1 MGHDFDELSYFILK
15 LCRDIDENWGWERKK
30 KKTIST
36 KPERIWLNPPPSDG
50 GAAMEIQTL
59 LRMLMLGYNAYNVR
73 KARTQPVWKRKP
85 E

>member
-1 MGHDFDELSYFILK
+1 MKIEDE
-15 LCRDIDENWGWERKK
+15 REKK

-36 KPERIWLNPPPSDG
+36 KPERIWLNPPPRDG

-73 KARTQPVWKRKP
+73 KARTQPV
-85 E
+85 

>member
-1 MGHDFDELSYFILK
+1 MKIKNEK
-15 LCRDIDENWGWERKK
+15 EK

-73 KARTQPVWKRKP
+73 KARTQPV
-85 E
+85 

>member
-1 MGHDFDELSYFILK
+1 MRE
-15 LCRDIDENWGWERKK
+15 EKK

-73 KARTQPVWKRKP
+73 KARTQPV
-85 E
+85 